1 MKRYAALAVLAIVFA
16 PAVSAAAPRSAVV
29 EQPRPFG
36 YVIGDLVTQRVLL
49 ETDGQAFVPA
59 QLPGIGQHLGVYLER
74 RAARIE
80 PDTQGRRWLAV
91 DYQVLNVPQT
101 LKTVMIPAWEL
112 RAAND
117 ATSLRVQEWP
127 ISLAPVTP
135 KTVFD
140 QGGLSELR
148 PDRPAPRAAT
158 APIRDAL
165 VSWFVALVV
174 TLAAWLVWL
183 MWRNR
188 QDSLHRPFARAVR
201 ELRGLDERSPKA
213 WYALHRAFDASAGR
227 SVQLETLP
235 ALFER
240 APHLEPER
248 PAIEQFFAQ
257 SSERFFGS
265 GLSSF
270 PMPVRELCAK
280 LYRLEKQHAS

>member
-1 MKRYAALAVLAIVFA
+1 MKQHAALAALSIVLAS
-16 PAVSAAAPRSAVV
+16 AVSAAPHSAVV

-49 ETDGQAFVPA
+49 ETDGHAFEPA
-59 QLPGIGQHLGVYLER
+59 QLPGIGQHLGAYLER
-74 RAARIE
+74 RAVRIE
-80 PDTQGRRWLAV
+80 PDARDRRWLTV

-112 RAAND
+112 RAATD
-117 ATSLRVQEWP
+117 ATLLRVHEWP

-135 KTVFD
+135 KTVFQ

-148 PDRPAPRAAT
+148 PDRSAPRAAT

-165 VSWFVALVV
+165 VFWSTALVLM
-174 TLAAWLVWL
+174 LAAWVAWL
-183 MWRNR
+183 LWRNR
-188 QDSLHRPFARAVR
+188 EDSFHQPFARAVR

-248 PAIEQFFAQ
+248 SAIEQFFAQ

-265 GLSSF
+265 GLSSY
-270 PMPVRELCAK
+270 PMAVRELCDR
-280 LYRLEKQHAS
+280 LYRLEKQQAS